1 MCFPLHLH
9 ENVSQIPLRQPLMEF
24 PVLILITDTDHHCH
38 TNFKTLQS
46 YCFSSSYGKILNLHL
61 FILNAYHYDS

>member
-1 MCFPLHLH
+1 
-9 ENVSQIPLRQPLMEF
+9 MEF

-46 YCFSSSYGKILNLHL
+46 YCFSSSYGKILNFHL